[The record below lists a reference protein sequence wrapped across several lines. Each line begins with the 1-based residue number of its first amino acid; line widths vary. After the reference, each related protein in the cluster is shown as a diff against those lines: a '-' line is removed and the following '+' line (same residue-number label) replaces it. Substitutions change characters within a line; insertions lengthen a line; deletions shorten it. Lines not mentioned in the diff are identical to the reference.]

1 MYPVWCMEY
10 DIDPALIF
18 MLSNTWNYILFS
30 WFGMICYEPLTISL
44 IVNVK
49 EI

>member
-10 DIDPALIF
+10 DIYPALIF
-18 MLSNTWNYILFS
+18 MLSNTWSYILLF
-30 WFGMICYEPLTISL
+30 WFGMICYEPLIISL
-44 IVNVK
+44 IVNVR